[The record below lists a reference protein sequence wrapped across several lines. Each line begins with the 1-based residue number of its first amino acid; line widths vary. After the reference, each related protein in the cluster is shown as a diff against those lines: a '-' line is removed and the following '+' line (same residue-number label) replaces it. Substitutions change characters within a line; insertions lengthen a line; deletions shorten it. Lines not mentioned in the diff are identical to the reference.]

1 MLQFHLLDEGW
12 MLFENLDGAR
22 AGEVAVRP
30 LLPREMKD
38 ILIAKLGE

>member
-12 MLFENLDGAR
+12 MLFENLDGR
-22 AGEVAVRP
+22 QSGEVAVRP
-30 LLPREMKD
+30 LLPREVND

>member
-12 MLFENLDGAR
+12 MLFEIWMVAR

-30 LLPREMKD
+30 LLPREVNH
-38 ILIAKLGE
+38 ILIAKPGE